1 MSESNID
8 LWQQFTDDLPE
19 EHESAGKPPLE
30 KSDATDGSEW
40 AGKFDRRTRTR
51 DESSGQSDVQGNS
64 LPGNDIPRYDDQN
77 SESQSNDSQS
87 NDSQSKAD
95 ADDQAQT
102 KSS

>member
-19 EHESAGKPPLE
+19 ENESAGKPPLE

>member
-51 DESSGQSDVQGNS
+51 DESSGQSDVQGDN
-64 LPGNDIPRYDDQN
+64 LPGNDIP
-77 SESQSNDSQS
+77 SNDTQDI
-87 NDSQSKAD
+87 DSQDIDSQNIDSQNKGD
-95 ADDQAQT
+95 ADDQAQS
-102 KSS
+102 KNS